1 MKTGRD
7 RVWRENVE
15 ELKNR
20 IQIGDVLT
28 YRKIAKVKNDP
39 RLLVKVRIKVRV
51 KAKFSHLVW
60 VEEREGKEYPIKTL
74 TYTEILIDTIQKDR
88 EKRKRLEEKGCLI
101 SLGSLIPVRN

>member
-7 RVWRENVE
+7 RVWRETVE

-39 RLLVKVRIKVRV
+39 RLVEVRIKVRV

-74 TYTEILIDTIQKDR
+74 TYTEILIDTAQKDR
-88 EKRKRLEEKGCLI
+88 EKRGRDWRRKD
-101 SLGSLIPVRN
+101 V